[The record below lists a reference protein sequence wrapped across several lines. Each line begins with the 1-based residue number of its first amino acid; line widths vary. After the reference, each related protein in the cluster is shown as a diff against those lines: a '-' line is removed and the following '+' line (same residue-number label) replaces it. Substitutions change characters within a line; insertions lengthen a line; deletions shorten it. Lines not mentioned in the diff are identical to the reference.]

1 MQKKHIS
8 HHIFFLPMLILLII
22 AEPALAHFNT
32 DSIENSWVDS
42 VMSQMSLQQ
51 KVAQLIM
58 PAVYSNKDEAYNNK
72 TIEQFCKNQY
82 GGIIYMQG
90 DPVNQILLNN
100 RLQSALK
107 IPAMVALDAEYGLGM
122 RLKETIRFPRNM
134 VLGAIQDNQLI
145 FDFGA
150 ELARQCKRVGVHINF
165 APVIDVNVNAE
176 NPIIGSRS
184 YGENVDSVVTKSIAF
199 TQGLQSEHVMAVA
212 KHFPG
217 HGDTNTDSHLA
228 TPIISHSRQRLD
240 SIELT
245 PFRKLI
251 NNELN
256 GIMVAHLTVPALEA
270 DSTPATLS
278 ARISDTLL
286 QQQLGF
292 NGLVFT
298 DGLNMR
304 GVTNRFSQKE
314 IGIKALNAGADI
326 LLFPENAENMLNG
339 IIESIETGAIDTN
352 IINQKCRKVLKAKYW
367 FGLNSY
373 TEIDTC
379 NVLSDLNNNYAKLL
393 NRRIIE
399 SGLTLIQKQDVL
411 PIKTLKDNKI
421 LSIAISETVTAEN
434 EFQKQLSLYAQ
445 VDHIQ
450 VSIFATD
457 SAIAKIVDTAKQYN
471 TVIICTLGTNEIAK
485 SNYGLV
491 PESIKLIDTLA
502 TCYNPILVHLGNPYG
517 LAKLAHCNLFKS
529 ILIGYRADEITQ
541 NIAAQA
547 VFGGVIACGKLPVSI
562 NSHLKLGMGESQT
575 TTPIRLKYTTPDE
588 LNLPIQPF
596 EKIDSIINWC
606 ITNNVMPGCQILLAA
621 KGNVI
626 YHKAYGHHTY
636 TDSTKVKLTDIYD
649 IASVTKVAA
658 TTTALMQLYD
668 NNQFSLKQR
677 LSAYVPELKNS
688 QLKEVKINSIMAHQ
702 AGLKSWLR
710 LYQATLDK
718 NGNLRPELFATHD
731 SAEFSIQLTPNLFM
745 RSDYVDT
752 AFFRLKNEPLSNE
765 GKYRYSDIGFYMLPK
780 LIENQT
786 KLKIN
791 DYCKLNI
798 YEPMGMNNT
807 SYLPLQKFD
816 TLRIV
821 PSEIDNVFRKTEIRG
836 FVNDAGAA
844 MVGGISGHAGLFSN
858 ANDLA
863 KLGQMLLNNGQ
874 YANKQYINASTIKLF
889 TTKAFAKSENRRAL
903 GFDKPLEVYNINGPT
918 CELASQQSYGHTGFT
933 GAYLWID
940 PKNQSVMVFV
950 TNRTYPD
957 PNNNKLA
964 KLNIR
969 TDIQA
974 LFYQALLQNT
984 NGLK

>member
-1 MQKKHIS
+1 MHKKHS
-8 HHIFFLPMLILLII
+8 SFHIYFLPMLILLIV
-22 AEPALAHFNT
+22 AKPALAHFNT
-32 DSIENSWVDS
+32 DSIGKAWVDS
-42 VMSQMSLQQ
+42 VISQMSIEQ

-58 PAVYSNKDEAYNNK
+58 PAVYSNKDEVYNNK
-72 TIEQFCKNQY
+72 IVEQFSKNQF

-107 IPAMVALDAEYGLGM
+107 IPAMVAMDAEYGLGM

-150 ELARQCKRVGVHINF
+150 ELARQCKRIGVHINF

-176 NPIIGSRS
+176 NPVIGSRS

-199 TQGLQSEHVMAVA
+199 TQGLQSEHIMAVA

-228 TPIISHSRQRLD
+228 TPIINHNRQRLD
-240 SIELT
+240 NIELI
-245 PFRKLI
+245 PFKKLI
-251 NNELN
+251 DNELK
-256 GIMVAHLTVPALEA
+256 GIMVAHLIVPALES

-278 ARISDTLL
+278 SRISDTLL

-304 GVTNRFSQKE
+304 GVTNLFSQKE
-314 IGIKALNAGADI
+314 IGIRALNAGADI
-326 LLFPENAENMLNG
+326 LLFPENAENMMNG
-339 IIESIETGAIDTN
+339 IIEAIETGEIDTN
-352 IINQKCRKVLKAKYW
+352 TINNKCRKVLEAKYW

-373 TEIDTC
+373 TPIDTC
-379 NVLSDLNNNYAKLL
+379 NVLADLNNNYAKLL
-393 NRRIIE
+393 NRKLIE
-399 SGLTLIQKQDVL
+399 SGLTLIQKQDIL

-421 LSIAISETVTAEN
+421 LSIAISENSEN

-450 VSIFATD
+450 VNIFATD
-457 SAIAKIVDTAKQYN
+457 SAIDKIVDTAKHYN
-471 TVIICTLGTNEIAK
+471 TVIICTLGTNEITK

-491 PESIKLIDTLA
+491 SESIKLIDTLA
-502 TCYNPILVHLGNPYG
+502 VCCNPILVHLGNPYS
-517 LAKLAHCNLFKS
+517 LAKLTHSNKLKS

-547 VFGGVIACGKLPVSI
+547 VFGGVIANGKLPISI
-562 NSHLKLGMGESQT
+562 NNQLKCGMGGSQT
-575 TTPIRLKYTTPDE
+575 TKPIRLKYTTPDE
-588 LNLPIQPF
+588 LNLQSQPF

-606 ITNNVMPGCQILLAA
+606 IANNVMPGCQILLAT
-621 KGNVI
+621 KGKVV
-626 YHKAYGHHTY
+626 YHKAYGNHTY
-636 TDSTKVKLTDIYD
+636 SDSTKVQLTDIYD

-668 NNQFSLKQR
+668 NKQFSLKQK
-677 LSAYVPELKNS
+677 LSVYVPELKKT
-688 QLKEVKINSIMAHQ
+688 QLKEIRINSILAHQ
-702 AGLKSWLR
+702 AGLKSWLK
-710 LYQATLDK
+710 LYQASLDE

-731 SAEFSIQLTPNLFM
+731 SAEFCIQLTPNLFM
-745 RSDYVDT
+745 RRDYVDT
-752 AFFRLKNEPLSNE
+752 AFVRLENEPLSNE

-791 DYCKLNI
+791 DYCQLNI

-816 TLRIV
+816 TLRII
-821 PSEIDNVFRKTEIRG
+821 PSEIDNVFRKAEIRG

-844 MVGGISGHAGLFSN
+844 MIGGISGHAGLFSN

-874 YANKQYINASTIKLF
+874 YANNQFIKASTIKLF
-889 TTKAFAKSENRRAL
+889 TTKAFAKTDNRRAL
-903 GFDKPLEVYNINGPT
+903 GFDKPLEEYNINGPT
-918 CELASQQSYGHTGFT
+918 CELASQQSFGHTGFT

-940 PKNQSVMVFV
+940 PDNQSVMVFV

-974 LFYQALLQNT
+974 LFYQALLHSSN
-984 NGLK
+984 